1 MSAAIVGTSAS
12 PIGQVRPPDP
22 TAAAW
27 SELVHLDQAVRV
39 GTGWR
44 ETAGLPLK
52 RARRVCS
59 ELVELPHAS

>member
-27 SELVHLDQAVRV
+27 SELVHLDHAVRV
-39 GTGWR
+39 GTR
-44 ETAGLPLK
+44 LARDCRFTAEASTAGVLG
-52 RARRVCS
+52 VS
-59 ELVELPHAS
+59 